1 MRSFFIYSLLLT
13 AVSADIDHDGTCS
26 AIDSLQDRRDTE
38 SVRAIVATVSVVVVV
53 LPFLPLAMGANAL
66 GRKKT
71 SDRRFQRIYDDFK
84 GGRIELQTYIEKTCG
99 LRVSTT
105 YLERSCRYTVDHR
118 DCMWLYRTRMFDYVH
133 ADVLLQA

>member
-1 MRSFFIYSLLLT
+1 MMRSFVIYSLLT

-38 SVRAIVATVSVVVVV
+38 SVRAIVATASVVVVV
-53 LPFLPLAMGANAL
+53 LPFLPLAGANAL

-105 YLERSCRYTVDHR
+105 YLEKGKATSIHRRS
-118 DCMWLYRTRMFDYVH
+118 
-133 ADVLLQA
+133 

>member
-1 MRSFFIYSLLLT
+1 MPDSI
-13 AVSADIDHDGTCS
+13 SADLDHDETCS

-38 SVRAIVATVSVVVVV
+38 SVRAIVATASVVVAV

-66 GRKKT
+66 GRKQT

-84 GGRIELQTYIEKTCG
+84 GSRVELQNYIENTCG

-105 YLERSCRYTVDHR
+105 YLEKGKSYVDTLSIIGIV
-118 DCMWLYRTRMFDYVH
+118 CGCIELGCLMTYM
-133 ADVLLQA
+133 LLCCFKA